1 MSITKTFYVTSNT
14 GTPLTGKSLILKD
27 RAGTL
32 PDIPATELGLG
43 HYSAFLDEGTA
54 WNVYEG
60 ATPIGVVLDALL
72 AQTREPAIGA
82 GNPAHA
88 WFGNKVFRAL
98 AESDV
103 SGLSADLLYLANT
116 DIAIIQR
123 IVALEGQ
130 VGTPS
135 APAPRTFDFNGKTYS
150 MDPITVLQQSGLLD
164 QAGNKW
170 FWQLGPSAGGTPFT
184 VVVPAD
190 GSWVDAFR
198 LTIPAEYDYFDLKSH
213 FTPPGLLDNL
223 EIVLLIQAANKQYLP
238 YLDFRY
244 SILESPVGTSDSGA
258 PFVQIGDS
266 VIAKQLAYTDT
277 GVGGADGY
285 VAHSVRG
292 LGAQMTLC
300 GGFLKLKI
308 EARLKTPAS
317 AISMVFYGPENAHVV
332 GQLYPEVLP

>member
-103 SGLSADLLYLANT
+103 AGLSADLLYLANT

-170 FWQLGPSAGGTPFT
+170 LWQLGPSAGGSPFT

-198 LTIPAEYDYFDLKSH
+198 IAVGFEYGEFSPTKD
-213 FTPPGLLDNL
+213 FTPPGLLHNL
-223 EIVLLIQAANKQYLP
+223 EIVSVIQGANRSYIP

-244 SILESPVGTSDSGA
+244 SVLESPIGTVDGLA
-258 PFVQIGDS
+258 PFVQVGSS
-266 VIAKQLAYTDT
+266 VIAKQLAYTDA
-277 GVGGADGY
+277 GVGGSDGY
-285 VAHSVRG
+285 VAHSVRDI
-292 LGAQMTLC
+292 GAALTLC
-300 GGFLKLKI
+300 GGFLKLKV
-308 EARLKTPAS
+308 ELRLKVPAS
-317 AISMVFYGPENAHVV
+317 AISMTFSSVENAHVV
-332 GQLYPEVLP
+332 GQLYPEVL

>member
-1 MSITKTFYVTSNT
+1 MKKTYYAVSGT
-14 GTPLTGKSLILKD
+14 GVALLGKSFVLKD
-27 RAGTL
+27 RLNLL
-32 PDIPATELGLG
+32 PDVPMTELGLG
-43 HYSAFLDEGTA
+43 NYEADLPAGTS
-54 WNVYEG
+54 WNIYEG
-60 ATPIGVVLDALL
+60 ATSTGIAMDVLL
-72 AQTREPAIGA
+72 AETKEPIVAS
-82 GNPAHA
+82 GNSAHVY
-88 WFGNKVFRAL
+88 FGNKTWRAL
-98 AESDV
+98 AKSDV
-103 SGLSADLLYLANT
+103 VGLVADITYLANT
-116 DIAIIQR
+116 DVTLLQR
-123 IVALEGQ
+123 IIALEGQ

-135 APAPRTFDFNGKTYS
+135 VPTPRTFEFNGKTYS
-150 MDPITVLQQSGLLD
+150 MDPITVLQQSGLID

-198 LTIPAEYDYFDLKSH
+198 LTIPAEYDYFDLESH

-223 EIVLLIQAANKQYLP
+223 EIVLLIQAVNRNYLP

-244 SILESPVGTSDSGA
+244 SILESPVGTSDGGA

-277 GVGGADGY
+277 GFGGADGY

-317 AISMVFYGPENAHVV
+317 AISMGFSRPENAHVV